1 MNEEKKFSIDTGSI
15 LLKLDFSKE
24 EPFVC
29 LKHKSAGVVSNTN
42 RDLFQIKIYE
52 EILGSRDFVLEE
64 VRIDYDQTENIISAH
79 YKRKEDL
86 LEVKVFFIW
95 NKRNSADSS
104 LRILY
109 QVYDG
114 YKYGVPYDSFI
125 RIPFISEMEFSGDGK
140 DRLLPPGCQFRN
152 SSGKPSIIPMSGKEF
167 SSDIRLPMVVLG
179 EDRRHGYS
187 ITFPNYSDLENEGC
201 VQNQSKFFAM
211 MDSESSVREG
221 FVRMAPDKSFNDTV
235 EIKLCAVDRG
245 WPEAF
250 SRYRDEWRSEY
261 DFSEYSRE
269 DLQWIKETAVH
280 SFLFLYGNEGFNH
293 KAGKFDVSKVLKT
306 GKEFG
311 GFDTVTLWNQYPRL
325 GVDERNQWDF
335 HLDFPGGKKALKEAV
350 TEFHKNKVKVLLP
363 FIPWD
368 RGYNESTNS
377 MGTELAELIRDTD
390 ADGYQMD
397 TMYSAPFSFR
407 KKLDKIKK
415 GVLLQSQFHPV
426 KNHPTEFITSSW
438 DEYWSHKAM
447 PEVDVFRFML
457 PEHIAPM
464 VSRWQRF
471 EGKTELIN
479 RAIFGATPIII
490 WTDIFGR
497 IMDYSEEQKKRI
509 CEWKTTY
516 MKYREIFQGKASIPV
531 YYKGDNG
538 LYCNLFSDGGL
549 RSIYSF
555 YNEGCKN
562 ITDEIDLWQDAS
574 EATVIIGNGI
584 SELKGDKIKIT
595 LPPETVVQILLKKD

>member
-1 MNEEKKFSIDTGSI
+1 
-15 LLKLDFSKE
+15 
-24 EPFVC
+24 
-29 LKHKSAGVVSNTN
+29 
-42 RDLFQIKIYE
+42 
-52 EILGSRDFVLEE
+52 
-64 VRIDYDQTENIISAH
+64 
-79 YKRKEDL
+79 
-86 LEVKVFFIW
+86 
-95 NKRNSADSS
+95 
-104 LRILY
+104 
-109 QVYDG
+109 
-114 YKYGVPYDSFI
+114 
-125 RIPFISEMEFSGDGK
+125 
-140 DRLLPPGCQFRN
+140 
-152 SSGKPSIIPMSGKEF
+152 
-167 SSDIRLPMVVLG
+167 
-179 EDRRHGYS
+179 
-187 ITFPNYSDLENEGC
+187 
-201 VQNQSKFFAM
+201 
-211 MDSESSVREG
+211 
-221 FVRMAPDKSFNDTV
+221 
-235 EIKLCAVDRG
+235 
-245 WPEAF
+245 
-250 SRYRDEWRSEY
+250 
-261 DFSEYSRE
+261 
-269 DLQWIKETAVH
+269 
-280 SFLFLYGNEGFNH
+280 
-293 KAGKFDVSKVLKT
+293 
-306 GKEFG
+306 
-311 GFDTVTLWNQYPRL
+311 
-325 GVDERNQWDF
+325 
-335 HLDFPGGKKALKEAV
+335 
-350 TEFHKNKVKVLLP
+350 
-363 FIPWD
+363 
-368 RGYNESTNS
+368 
-377 MGTELAELIRDTD
+377 
-390 ADGYQMD
+390 MD

-479 RAIFGATPIII
+479 RAIFGAAPIII

-509 CEWKTTY
+509 CEWKATY

-549 RSIYSF
+549 QSIYSF

-595 LPPETVVQILLKKD
+595 LPPETVVQILVK